1 MKEYLIMFLSLFRLA
16 GKKIRHGKNLQAAP
30 VQRISPG
37 ARFFMKKGAHAVLG
51 YNGCFSRSGNIFV
64 GEQGSLILG
73 SRVYF
78 NVNAYISC
86 QNSITVGDNCI
97 FGPNVTVID
106 NNHAYSKEKG
116 VSTSLHSCGEI
127 SIGNNS
133 WVGANA
139 VILKDT
145 QIGNNCVIG
154 AGCVIKGV
162 IPDGSIV
169 TQDRRLRV
177 KEMQ

>member
-97 FGPNVTVID
+97 FGPNVTV
-106 NNHAYSKEKG
+106 
-116 VSTSLHSCGEI
+116 SCGEI

>member
-16 GKKIRHGKNLQAAP
+16 GKKIRHGKNLRAAA
-30 VQRISPG
+30 VQRLSPG
-37 ARFFMKKGAHAVLG
+37 TRFIMKKGACVSFG
-51 YNGCFSRSGNIFV
+51 YNGCFSRNGNIFV
-64 GEQGSLILG
+64 GEQGRLILG

-86 QNSITVGDNCI
+86 HNSITVGDNCI

-106 NNHAYSKEKG
+106 NNHAFSKEKG
-116 VSTSLHSCGEI
+116 VSTSLHNCGEI
-127 SIGNNS
+127 TIGNNS

-154 AGCVIKGV
+154 AGCVVKGV
-162 IPDGSIV
+162 VPDGSIV
-169 TQDRRLRV
+169 TQDRELRI
-177 KEMQ
+177 KEIQ

>member
-1 MKEYLIMFLSLFRLA
+1 MKEYLMMFLSFFRIL
-16 GKKIRHGKNLQAAP
+16 GKKIRFGKAFQSAMI
-30 VQRISPG
+30 QRISPG
-37 ARFFMKKGAHAVLG
+37 TRFIMKKGARVSLG
-51 YNGCFSRSGNIFV
+51 YNGCFSRNGSIFV
-64 GEQGSLILG
+64 GEQGRLTLG

-86 QNSITVGDNCI
+86 QNSVSVGDNCI

-106 NNHAYSKEKG
+106 NNHAFSKEKG
-116 VSTSLHSCGEI
+116 VSTSRHNCGGI

-145 QIGNNCVIG
+145 QIGKNCVIG
-154 AGCVIKGV
+154 AGCVVKGK

-169 TQDRRLRV
+169 TQDRALRI
-177 KEMQ
+177 KEIQ

>member
-1 MKEYLIMFLSLFRLA
+1 M
-16 GKKIRHGKNLQAAP
+16 
-30 VQRISPG
+30 
-37 ARFFMKKGAHAVLG
+37 
-51 YNGCFSRSGNIFV
+51 
-64 GEQGSLILG
+64 
-73 SRVYF
+73 
-78 NVNAYISC
+78 
-86 QNSITVGDNCI
+86 GDNCI